1 MPWKMSERPNE
12 NCEFFENYEN
22 YENLQRS
29 QRDPMRIKET
39 AKIRKRTKK
48 ASNMSEGP
56 NENCELYEN
65 YIKL

>member
-12 NCEFFENYEN
+12 ICKFFENYENYDN

-29 QRDPMRIKET
+29 QSDPVRISKT
-39 AKIRKRTKK
+39 VKIRKRTKK

-56 NENCELYEN
+56 NENCEFYEN
-65 YIKL
+65 

>member
-1 MPWKMSERPNE
+1 
-12 NCEFFENYEN
+12 
-22 YENLQRS
+22 
-29 QRDPMRIKET
+29 MRIKET

-65 YIKL
+65 YIKLWKFYYEN